1 MEGNLANVN
10 SSSRI
15 IIKAIPPS
23 ASEASV
29 RAHLQSFS
37 SDVTDLKIA
46 RTRSGVSR
54 CFCFVG
60 FKSAEIA
67 QACVNS
73 LDKTYLGSS
82 RLSVELARE
91 IGDDVPTL
99 QRAQSKYTKA
109 KLASRIVAPVSSSKE
124 TTESNGEPSLSSSK
138 PSPEVVG
145 LSQRAKNLVSE
156 KSRDLLT
163 EYLAL
168 SKSRANAPTWAD
180 DDAKGRGSAPDG
192 KLKFSSELKV
202 GNEGKTGKGI
212 NSESDDDE
220 YEEIPSASRKST
232 EDADEKKLK
241 SVKQPILNDLDY
253 LRSKVK
259 SNFDDGD
266 DAATVEAVERG
277 SKKRK
282 IASAISDQNK
292 AGAEELDRKRL
303 RPSRVVKGNE
313 SMAQGEYES
322 SMSSFTGT
330 EAFDNSLAASRE
342 ENEEEVDLAESG
354 RLFVRNLPFS
364 CSEDDLTGYFSKF
377 GPIADVSIPVDA
389 LGKRKG
395 FGYVLFVVPEHAV
408 EALSR
413 ADGKSFQGRILHVL
427 PAAPAPISQASS
439 GDGSGD
445 RSSSYKGK
453 KETERRKGAGSELE
467 VSRVWNS
474 LFVRAGTA
482 LAATAEQLGVSKDQ
496 VLDRDS
502 GGSMAVRMAFAET
515 QVIADTK
522 AFLEREG
529 VSVLSLE
536 QALVDRVRATQE
548 ARESNKEAIESGL
561 KTKKQ
566 AATSALSYE
575 LPNRSDTVIL
585 VKNLPF
591 TAESSALREIFSRHG
606 QLLRFVMPPS
616 RALALVEF
624 GDAKAAKK
632 AFLALA
638 YSRFQREPLYLEW
651 APESVFTSKSLVLPA
666 AAESAHPSH
675 PFSSSNSLGKS
686 GAWEDPSSSLPLSTM
701 SDGATNAQSQST
713 SSHTVFVKNLSFAT
727 TEDAFKT
734 MMSKAG
740 PLRTVR
746 IPKRRNP
753 KFREG
758 EKGGGD
764 EFQSLGYGFA
774 EFATKEAADS
784 AMRKLQ
790 GQELDGHALQL
801 SVSVPKTS
809 ESAPKVP
816 PKPQPLTKEKD
827 GATTTAVS
835 KEGSLIVR
843 NLAFEST
850 KKELMELFSAFGTV
864 RSLRLPK
871 KFDGSHRGFAF
882 VDFLT
887 NAEAKEAMRSLS
899 ATHLYGRKLVLEWA
913 EQTQQPQ

>member
-1 MEGNLANVN
+1 MDSISISTNSGVN
-10 SSSRI
+10 NDSSRI
-15 IIKAIPPS
+15 IIKSIPPS

-29 RAHLQSFS
+29 LAHLQSFS

-60 FKSAEIA
+60 FKSPEIA
-67 QACVNS
+67 QACVKALN
-73 LDKTYLGSS
+73 KTFLGSS
-82 RLSVELARE
+82 RLTVELARE
-91 IGDDVPTL
+91 IGDDAPTL

-109 KLASRIVAPVSSSKE
+109 KLAAR
-124 TTESNGEPSLSSSK
+124 TEINKDIEPSKDSKSLQSVPSS
-138 PSPEVVG
+138 EVVG
-145 LSQRAKNLVSE
+145 LSQRAKNLVNE
-156 KSRDLLT
+156 KSRDLLS

-180 DDAKGRGSAPDG
+180 DDAMGRGSAPDG
-192 KLKFSSELKV
+192 KLKASSKLKKEKEE
-202 GNEGKTGKGI
+202 NTRKGS
-212 NSESDDDE
+212 NSDSDDDE
-220 YEEIPSASRKST
+220 YEEIPSLAS
-232 EDADEKKLK
+232 KKLATDDFPNTSEQDNLDK
-241 SVKQPILNDLDY
+241 PQQQLNDLDY

-259 SNFDDGD
+259 SNFDDED
-266 DAATVEAVERG
+266 DDLDVEAAEKG

-282 IASAISDQNK
+282 MVSFTSGDQNK
-292 AGAEELDRKRL
+292 AFEKVDRKRP
-303 RPSRVVKGNE
+303 RSSREVTGNE
-313 SMAQGEYES
+313 PMVPEEQIS
-322 SMSSFTGT
+322 SSSSFAG
-330 EAFDNSLAASRE
+330 ANDALSNPLE
-342 ENEEEVDLAESG
+342 ENEEVDLAETG

-364 CSEDDLTGYFSKF
+364 CSEDNLKGYFSKF
-377 GPIADVSIPVDA
+377 GPIADVSIPVDF
-389 LGKRKG
+389 LGKPKG

-413 ADGKSFQGRILHVL
+413 ADGKSFQGRILHIM
-427 PAAPAPISQASS
+427 PAAPAPVSKASLS
-439 GDGSGD
+439 EGAGD
-445 RSSSYKGK
+445 RSSGFKGK
-453 KETERRKGAGSELE
+453 KEAERRKGAGSELE

-502 GGSMAVRMAFAET
+502 GSSMAVRMAFAET

-522 AFLEREG
+522 AFLEKEG
-529 VSVLSLE
+529 VSVSALE

-548 ARESNKEAIESGL
+548 ARESNKEAIESGA
-561 KTKKQ
+561 KSKKQ
-566 AATSALSYE
+566 AATTALSYE

-606 QLLRFVMPPS
+606 QLLRLVMPPS

-632 AFLALA
+632 AFSALA

-651 APESVFTSKSLVLPA
+651 APESVFTSASLPVAL
-666 AAESAHPSH
+666 ESAPLSQ
-675 PFSSSNSLGKS
+675 SSKS
-686 GAWEDPSSSLPLSTM
+686 GAWEDPAAASSLPSEANNTQVPSST
-701 SDGATNAQSQST
+701 G
-713 SSHTVFVKNLSFAT
+713 HTVFVKNLSFAT
-727 TEDAFKT
+727 TEDAFKL

-758 EKGGGD
+758 EKGGGE

-774 EFATKEAADS
+774 EFATKEGADT

-801 SVSVPKTS
+801 SISVPKVT
-809 ESAPKVP
+809 ETAPKLP
-816 PKPQPLTKEKD
+816 PKPQSSTKDK
-827 GATTTAVS
+827 GVPVASAAAAVS

-887 NAEAKEAMRSLS
+887 NAEAKEAMRALS

-913 EQTQQPQ
+913 ELTTPN